1 MGSGNSRCKGPEAG
15 VSLVGPRSSK
25 EVGAAGTE
33 YAKVLVVGVSSGMEA
48 APQALEDCCGRKS
61 EHAHLMR

>member
-25 EVGAAGTE
+25 EVGEAGSE
-33 YAKVLVVGVSSGMEA
+33 YARVLVVGVSSGMEA
-48 APQALEDCCGRKS
+48 APQALEDRCGRKS